1 MQSEDLAPGPN
12 VVQKQEIFSHSLSN
26 GLVLVAQSMPW
37 LESSAFSINLP
48 AGCRHDPM
56 EKIGLSNFACEMVQ
70 RGCGELDSRQ
80 FIEAL
85 EGNGIDYN
93 SSSSVYHM
101 HFGGAMCADQIYPGL
116 KIYSDVLMRP
126 HLPSDQMEDGRL
138 VCLQE
143 VRAIEDDLAQK
154 AIIEL
159 RNRHYGQPDGR
170 DCHGSME
177 SVAGITHDD
186 IKEFYDT
193 NFRPNGTI
201 ISVAGKID
209 WPKLKDHVENLF
221 ADWKEKPVPAIKN
234 SDPQHGVTHIP
245 FESQQTQIALAY
257 PSIPYSH
264 PDYFQARGAVG
275 VLSGGMSSRLFHEV
289 REKRGLCYTVFASSH
304 SLKDRGA
311 VVCYSGT
318 SSERA
323 QETVNVIVEQLLNLK
338 NGIQEDELR
347 RLKVQIRSGMVM
359 QQESCR
365 SRAGAIAGDWF
376 HLGRVRLLEEV
387 TDAVNGLTVESIN
400 EYLNN
405 HPPGNFDL
413 VTLGPEPLDLP
424 HALSSTSA

>member
-1 MQSEDLAPGPN
+1 MHITDQLTGN
-12 VVQKQEIFSHSLSN
+12 RVVQKQEIYTHKLGN
-26 GLVLVAQSMPW
+26 GLVLLAQSMPW
-37 LESSAFSINLP
+37 LQSSAFSINLP
-48 AGCRHDPM
+48 AGCRNDPAD
-56 EKIGLSNFACEMVQ
+56 KIGLSNFTCEMVQ

-80 FIEAL
+80 FIEEL
-85 EGNGIDYN
+85 EGSGIDYS

-101 HFGGAMCADQIYPGL
+101 HFGGAMCADQIYRGL
-116 KIYSDVLMRP
+116 EIYANVLQRAHIP
-126 HLPSDQMEDGRL
+126 IEQMDDGRL

-143 VRAIEDDLAQK
+143 IRAIEDDLAQK
-154 AIIEL
+154 TIIEL

-170 DCHGSME
+170 DCHGTME
-177 SVAGITHDD
+177 SVVAIGHDD
-186 IKEFYDT
+186 IKNFYND
-193 NFRPNGTI
+193 NFCPNGTI
-201 ISVAGKID
+201 ISVAGKIE
-209 WPKLKDHVENLF
+209 WERLKDHVEKLF
-221 ADWKEKPVPAIKN
+221 SPWPEKPSREIEKREPE
-234 SDPQHGVTHIP
+234 HGVKHIP
-245 FESQQTQIALAY
+245 FESQQTQIAIAY

-275 VLSGGMSSRLFHEV
+275 VLSDGMSSRLFHEV

-323 QETVNVIVEQLLNLK
+323 QETIDVIVDQLQNLK

-376 HLGRVRLLEEV
+376 HLGRIRLLDEID
-387 TDAVNGLTVESIN
+387 DAINNLTVDSIN
-400 EYLNN
+400 EYLQQ
-405 HPPGNFDL
+405 HPPQDFDL

-424 HALSSTSA
+424 HAISSTSA